1 VTLPLRLSPGMLIA
15 TDLDGTL
22 VPKDSM
28 TVPPFTARVLRDVD
42 EAGVP
47 VVFTTGRPLRW
58 VEPLREHIGAH
69 GIAIVSN
76 GAFTYDLH
84 TDRAGRVHGIDPASG
99 LEVAGR
105 ITRALPSAQL
115 ALEFPDGIRV
125 TPEFARASQRDGAPC
140 GDLPS
145 LWTEPAIKLL
155 VRDASVD
162 GDELRDVVT
171 AVVGEDATVTWSI
184 PGLIEISAPGITK
197 AHALQALCA
206 ERGIDASG
214 VVAFGDMP
222 NDIPMLAW
230 AGTACA
236 VDNAHESVRRIADH
250 VIPSVHDE
258 GVAHTLAALLA
269 A

>member
-1 VTLPLRLSPGMLIA
+1 M
-15 TDLDGTL
+15 
-22 VPKDSM
+22 
-28 TVPPFTARVLRDVD
+28 
-42 EAGVP
+42 
-47 VVFTTGRPLRW
+47 
-58 VEPLREHIGAH
+58 
-69 GIAIVSN
+69 
-76 GAFTYDLH
+76 
-84 TDRAGRVHGIDPASG
+84 
-99 LEVAGR
+99 
-105 ITRALPSAQL
+105 
-115 ALEFPDGIRV
+115 

-206 ERGIDASG
+206 ERASTRRG
-214 VVAFGDMP
+214 WWRSATCPTTSRCSPGRELRAP
-222 NDIPMLAW
+222 STTRA
-230 AGTACA
+230 
-236 VDNAHESVRRIADH
+236 SVRRIADH

>member
-1 VTLPLRLSPGMLIA
+1 
-15 TDLDGTL
+15 
-22 VPKDSM
+22 KDSM